1 MDLSRGKAPLSK
13 QRHMPSLLTPSP
25 RDFVTQA
32 VPHFDAAYNL
42 AFWLLR
48 NEADAEDVVQ
58 DAYLRAFK
66 AYGQFKGEDIRPWLL
81 TIVRNVAYRRLSI
94 RKRNANVVSIEDA
107 LTSRGGNDSPA
118 FEPQSGEPSAE
129 DLLISDG
136 ERALIH
142 RALAELAPAFR
153 EVIVLREFEGLSYQ
167 DIARVTGV
175 PTGTVMSRLSRAR
188 AELKDLLTGL
198 MAKENQNA
206 L

>member
-1 MDLSRGKAPLSK
+1 
-13 QRHMPSLLTPSP
+13 MPSLHTPSP
-25 RDFVTQA
+25 RDFDTQA
-32 VPHFDAAYNL
+32 LPHIDAAYNL

-107 LTSRGGNDSPA
+107 LTSRGGNDRPA
-118 FEPQSGEPSAE
+118 FEPQSGDPSAE

>member
-1 MDLSRGKAPLSK
+1 MLKGALSK
-13 QRHMPSLLTPSP
+13 KRHMPSL
-25 RDFVTQA
+25 RDFDTEA
-32 VPHFDAAYNL
+32 LPHLDAAYSL
-42 AFWLLR
+42 AFWLVR

-66 AYGQFKGEDIRPWLL
+66 AYGQFHGGDIRPWLL
-81 TIVRNVAYRRLSI
+81 TIVRNVAYRWLSV
-94 RKRNANVVSIEDA
+94 RKRNANVVSIEHA
-107 LTSRGGNDSPA
+107 LASRGGDDSSV
-118 FEPQSGEPSAE
+118 FEPVSGEPSAE

-136 ERALIH
+136 ERSLIR

-167 DIARVTGV
+167 DIAGVTGV

-188 AELKDLLTGL
+188 AELKALLTGL
-198 MAKENQNA
+198 MTKENRNA